1 MNISNTL
8 GATLV
13 ATPKRMATLVV
24 SCVLISACGSDDD
37 NKKSNKDIPL
47 PLGPVAS
54 QSYSGDDG
62 LLAGLG
68 LSGIQGAAPGYA
80 DEANPTKAELR
91 RNTIFNN
98 YTALVD
104 QSSNGGFGELYG
116 PTDDTRYP
124 GTEYFAYV
132 GEGINRAT
140 VLVQIPDNFDKEN
153 PCIVAGPASG
163 SRGVYGAVGT
173 ASAWA
178 LEHACAVALTDM
190 NKGTGAVDLTQA
202 KGFGIQLDAQDL
214 SSTEELTFVVPTQEN
229 VPDEGKDEYADITL
243 PTQAEVDAYI
253 AANPHRYA
261 FKHLHSQK
269 NIEKDWGLHTLQ
281 SIKFALQQLNAHFD
295 DAEFDTDNTLVI
307 AASVSN
313 GGSGVIRAAEQD
325 TESLIDAVVAGEP
338 NVNPAAATEDFVIK
352 VGDRTITDH
361 SKSSYEY
368 FALGELYA
376 ACSGDD
382 PANAG
387 TALANLRGDV
397 TERCLSLV
405 DAGLIN
411 AGTDAEMGA
420 QASQKLLDAGFT
432 PDSLI
437 IAAGYGSIDIYQSLV
452 TGYANQFTRSSVV
465 DSLCNVSMG
474 AVDAAGAPTA
484 NAIFAT
490 LATSSNGIPRT
501 ANMVLIK
508 DDDNTGSAVIQHNAQ
523 SSNGR
528 NDYNL
533 EGALCYWDIFN
544 NSENPLHERLM
555 SGLDEVKATGD
566 LQGKPTLI
574 VHGRADAL
582 IAPNHSS
589 RPYVALNKQVEGE
602 GSQLRYYEVTNA
614 QHLDTLNQ
622 AYIAWG
628 GVGMDYVPIDY
639 YFKEALDLMYAH
651 LKDGTDLPPSQ
662 VVETVAPS
670 AGTVTAANLTAISDS
685 PAKAITFDG
694 VDIVIE

>member
-1 MNISNTL
+1 MNMSL
-8 GATLV
+8 LLADRQFV
-13 ATPKRMATLVV
+13 ALKPLSTLVV
-24 SCVLISACGSDDD
+24 SCVLLSGCGSDDD
-37 NKKSNKDIPL
+37 KKDSNNDIPL
-47 PLGPVAS
+47 PLGPVS
-54 QSYSGDDG
+54 SESYDGSDG

-68 LSGIQGAAPGYA
+68 LSGLQGTAPGYV
-80 DEANPTKAELR
+80 DMDSPTRAELR

-104 QSSNGGFGELYG
+104 QSSNGGFGLLYG
-116 PTDDTRYP
+116 PADDTTYP
-124 GTEYFAYV
+124 GTEYFAFV

-140 VLVQIPDNFDKEN
+140 VLVQIPDSFDASD

-163 SRGVYGAVGT
+163 SRGVYGAIGT

-178 LEHACAVALTDM
+178 MEQGCAAALTDM

-202 KGFGIQLDAQDL
+202 IGFGIQMDAQPL
-214 SSTEELTFVVPTQEN
+214 STTEELTFRVPTQEN
-229 VPDEGKDEYADITL
+229 VSADSLDEYAGVTL
-243 PTQAEVDAYI
+243 PTQTELDTYI

-269 NIEKDWGLHTLQ
+269 NVEKDWGLHTLQ
-281 SIKFALQQLNAHFD
+281 SIKFALQQLNEHFD
-295 DAEFDTDNTLVI
+295 DSTFTPDNTLVI

-325 TESLIDAVVAGEP
+325 TENLIDAVVAGEP
-338 NVNPAAATEDFVIK
+338 NVNPATAAESFVIK
-352 VGDRTITDH
+352 VADRTISNH

-376 ACSGDD
+376 ACATDD

-420 QASQKLLDAGFT
+420 QATQKLLDAGFT
-432 PDSLI
+432 PDSMI

-465 DSLCNVSMG
+465 DALCHVSMG
-474 AVDAAGAPTA
+474 ATDASGAPA
-484 NAIFAT
+484 INASVAT

-501 ANMVLIK
+501 ANMLLIK
-508 DDDNTGSAVIQHNAQ
+508 DDDNSGSPIIQHAAE
-523 SSNGR
+523 SASGR

-533 EGALCYWDIFN
+533 EGALCYWDIFSN
-544 NSENPLHERLM
+544 ADNPLHERLIT
-555 SGLDEVKATGD
+555 GLNEVKATGD

-574 VHGRADAL
+574 VHGRSDAL
-582 IAPNHSS
+582 IVANHTS
-589 RPYVALNKQVEGE
+589 RPYMALNKQVEGDN
-602 GSQLRYYEVTNA
+602 SQLHYYEVTNA

-622 AYIAWG
+622 LYIAWG
-628 GVGMDYVPIDY
+628 GIGMNYVPIDY
-639 YFKEALDLMYAH
+639 YFKQAVDLMYDH
-651 LKDGTDLPPSQ
+651 LKNGTELPPSQ
-662 VVETVAPS
+662 VVETVVPTR
-670 AGTVTAANLTAISDS
+670 GTITAANLTEISATPTS
-685 PAKAITFDG
+685 PIVFEG
-694 VDIVIE
+694 VDLVVE